1 MLLNLLQSLDLTEI
15 VIASISTFGGGLVI
29 WYRKTIAGAGK
40 ACSDVWCGLKSIP
53 ELKEDVR
60 GIRYFV
66 GPNGGG
72 SLMDSAKRTEAA
84 VAKLSDNLD
93 LVVETMW
100 AENDSDEN
108 VGRFHSDS
116 EGQITY
122 ANRLYARWLSAGK
135 SELLGFNY
143 LNFLHPDDVER
154 FRRQWEACRAQT
166 RQFQIHCRLVA
177 TTGEVFGVVI
187 IATPIP
193 QSGPVKR
200 WVGAIRRVGN
210 VPTEE

>member
-1 MLLNLLQSLDLTEI
+1 MLLDFLQSLNLTEI
-15 VIASISTFGGGLVI
+15 VITLISTFGGGLVI
-29 WYRKTIAGAGK
+29 WYRKTIAGVGK

-84 VAKLSDNLD
+84 VAKLSDSLD

-100 AENDSDEN
+100 AENDSDED

-116 EGQITY
+116 EGHNTY
-122 ANRLYARWLSAGK
+122 VNRLYARWLSAGK
-135 SELLGFNY
+135 PELLGFNY
-143 LNFLHPDDVER
+143 LNFLHPDDVDR
-154 FRRQWEACRAQT
+154 FRHHWQACRAEV
-166 RQFQIHCRLVA
+166 RQFRIRCRLVA
-177 TTGEVFGVVI
+177 TTGEVFEVDI
-187 IATPIP
+187 TATPIP
-193 QSGPVKR
+193 HPGPVKR
-200 WVGAIRRVGN
+200 WVGAIRRVKNG
-210 VPTEE
+210 PAEE